1 MCTYPLPVAFLSWS
15 HTQHSLKELNI
26 PLYVATHTPRRTLPT
41 SVVDLLKQ
49 WNAKELYANIEYEV
63 DELRRDMKILELAN
77 QEGIK
82 CTFIHDKLLVEPGT
96 LFTQQGKPFAVSM
109 VVWVAHLW

>member
-1 MCTYPLPVAFLSWS
+1 M
-15 HTQHSLKELNI
+15 
-26 PLYVATHTPRRTLPT
+26 THTPRRTLPT
-41 SVVDLLKQ
+41 GVIDLLKQ

-63 DELRRDMKILELAN
+63 DELRRDTKILELAN

-96 LFTQQGKPFAVSM
+96 LFTQQGKPFAVSTIAK
-109 VVWVAHLW
+109 VVNPWSLMR